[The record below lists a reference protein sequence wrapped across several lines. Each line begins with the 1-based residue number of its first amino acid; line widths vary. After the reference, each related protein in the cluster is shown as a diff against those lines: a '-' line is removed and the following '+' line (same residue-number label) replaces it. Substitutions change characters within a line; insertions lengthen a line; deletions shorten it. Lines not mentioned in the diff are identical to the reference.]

1 MKSRIALLLA
11 LFFCLNSSFVT
22 IPLEEEWNLVTEKG
36 DLKVYKRSKAG
47 SKFKEV
53 KIINIFNTDME
64 SMLHEL
70 NDIENYVHWVF
81 KCTESYTVKRLS
93 DTEIVTYSLADMPM
107 PIWDR
112 DIVSY
117 SKYRYDEKTGIHSFD
132 SYSPEND
139 ERYVPVKDKIVR
151 VKDYKAYWTL
161 EDLGN
166 NRIKSI
172 NIMHMEPGG
181 SIPAWLNNMAIT
193 KGPTNSMKALQKRLD
208 AKSQ

>member
-1 MKSRIALLLA
+1 MKTKIILLLS
-11 LFFCLNSSFVT
+11 LFFCLSSSFIT
-22 IPLEEEWNLVTEKG
+22 IPMEEEWDLVAEKN
-36 DLKVYKRSKAG
+36 DLKVYKRTKLG

-53 KIINIFNTDME
+53 KIVNIFNADMK

-70 NDIENYVHWVF
+70 NDIDAYVYWVF
-81 KCTESYTVKRLS
+81 KCSESYTVKRLS
-93 DTEIVTYSLADMPM
+93 ETAIVTYSLADMPM

-117 SKYRYDEKTGIHSFD
+117 SKYEYNEKTGVHSFN
-132 SYSPEND
+132 SYTPEND
-139 ERYVPVKDKIVR
+139 EKYIPIKNRVVR

-166 NRIKSI
+166 NRIKSV
-172 NIMHMEPGG
+172 NMMHMEPGG

-208 AKSQ
+208 AKK